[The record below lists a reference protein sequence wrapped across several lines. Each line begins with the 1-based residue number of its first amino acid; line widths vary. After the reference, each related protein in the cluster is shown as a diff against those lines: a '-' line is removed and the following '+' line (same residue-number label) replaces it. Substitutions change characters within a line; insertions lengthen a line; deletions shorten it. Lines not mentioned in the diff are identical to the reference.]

1 MARITAINVYPIK
14 GCRGIALEN
23 ARIAATGFEH
33 DREWLITR
41 PDGRFMTQREE
52 PRLALIETALVDT
65 QSPEGGALR
74 LRVPGGSELSVPLT
88 ARGREV
94 EVTCWKDRCAAFD
107 VGDEAAEFL
116 AGYLGSPVRLVRF
129 DTRRKRPSNPQ
140 WTPGVEALNQFSDG
154 YPWLL
159 ISEASLE
166 DLNARL
172 ERKLPMN
179 RFRPNIVLS
188 GLPPFGEDSAHEF
201 TAGAVRFRRAKGCTR
216 CIVTTTDQ
224 AMGTRD
230 GDEPLRTLAK
240 FRFDRELKGVV
251 FGQNLILIDGIGA
264 QLRVGQEMEVIGAKP
279 IDQG

>member
-14 GCRGIALEN
+14 GCRGIAAES
-23 ARIAATGFEH
+23 ARIVATGFEH

-65 QSPEGGALR
+65 QSRDGGALR
-74 LRVPGGSELSVPLT
+74 LRVPGGSELSVPL
-88 ARGREV
+88 ASSGREV

-166 DLNARL
+166 DLNSRL

-201 TAGAVRFRRAKGCTR
+201 TAGPVRFRRAKGCTR

-279 IDQG
+279 ID